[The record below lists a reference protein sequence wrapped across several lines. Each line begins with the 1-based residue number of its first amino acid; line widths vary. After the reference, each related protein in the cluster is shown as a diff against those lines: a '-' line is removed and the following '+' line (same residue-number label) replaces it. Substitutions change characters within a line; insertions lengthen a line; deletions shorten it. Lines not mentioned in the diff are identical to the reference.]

1 MIKIDFKLKDEEIK
15 RQLEVTKKLKK
26 LPKLIKNRL
35 VAETIKQVKELT
47 PVGVPPE
54 LTKKENRTT
63 KIKINVMGENGR
75 YKKVTKTFL
84 TKEGDIWQRYW
95 AGYRGG
101 SLRGAWMYK
110 HSDDFTAMVFNPLEY
125 ASYVEKGHR
134 GQPGR
139 YIAPLGKK
147 GKTSWVYGK
156 FFLKRTEKN
165 IESRKNTIAQK
176 ALEEYLKK
184 CGL

>member
-1 MIKIDFKLKDEEIK
+1 MIKIDFEVKSKKIEEH
-15 RQLEVTKKLKK
+15 LKK
-26 LPKLIKNRL
+26 LEKLHEMPKFVKNRL

-47 PVGVPPE
+47 PVGVAPDVLPE
-54 LTKKENRTT
+54 IHKK
-63 KIKINVMGENGR
+63 
-75 YKKVTKTFL
+75 
-84 TKEGDIWQRYW
+84 YW

-101 SLRGAWMYK
+101 SLRNAWTYK
-110 HSDDFTAMVFNPLEY
+110 DSDDYTAVVINPLEY

-147 GKTSWVYGK
+147 GKRSWVKGK
-156 FFLKRTEKN
+156 FFLKKTIKN
-165 IESRKNTIAQK
+165 INEKKNDIAK
-176 ALEEYLKK
+176 KVLEEHLKK

>member
-1 MIKIDFKLKDEEIK
+1 MIKIDFKIKDEEIK
-15 RQLEVTKKLKK
+15 RQLREIGKMKIA
-26 LPKLIKNRL
+26 PKTIKNRL

-47 PVGVPPE
+47 PVGVAPDVVPE
-54 LTKKENRTT
+54 IHQK
-63 KIKINVMGENGR
+63 
-75 YKKVTKTFL
+75 
-84 TKEGDIWQRYW
+84 YW

-110 HSDDFTAMVFNPLEY
+110 NSDDCTAVVFNPLEY

-139 YIAPLGKK
+139 YIARLGKK

-165 IESRKNTIAQK
+165 IESRKNSIAQK
-176 ALEEYLKK
+176 ALEAYLKK

>member
-1 MIKIDFKLKDEEIK
+1 MIKIDFKIKDEEIK
-15 RQLEVTKKLKK
+15 RQLREIGKMKIA
-26 LPKLIKNRL
+26 PQIIKNRL
-35 VAETIKQVKELT
+35 IAETIKQAKELT
-47 PVGVPPE
+47 PVGVTPDVVPE
-54 LTKKENRTT
+54 IHQK
-63 KIKINVMGENGR
+63 
-75 YKKVTKTFL
+75 
-84 TKEGDIWQRYW
+84 YW

-110 HSDDFTAMVFNPLEY
+110 HSDDFTAVVFNPLEY

-165 IESRKNTIAQK
+165 IESRKNSIAQK
-176 ALEEYLKK
+176 ALKEYLKK